1 MPDAKLAASTESPNP
16 QFIRAAHPDE
26 FLPPL
31 GKWTIIGG
39 LVMLAGLVGALALS
53 AVLKYKI
60 VVKTPVTVR
69 PSGEL
74 RLVEAQAEGSIKQIE
89 VKVNQSV
96 QAGDVIAV
104 IDDTNLQTQKRQLL
118 NKIDSAQQQLR
129 QLKAQQQW
137 IDRQLAAQNEQLQ
150 RTISSAEADL
160 RLNQRTYQDS
170 LTVSQADI
178 QEAEASLALAEDEL
192 TRYQKLADT
201 GAVSELQVQEKVAAV
216 VVAKARLTKVKVAL
230 NPSDAPVVMA
240 KERIAQEQARGEA
253 TIARLTQEREEQLRQ
268 YQEFNSQLIADR
280 QDLDSVEHELKYAK
294 IRAPISGIILELKLR
309 NFDQVVQRGDEIAQ
323 IAPTTEDITLKAMV
337 ASQDINQVEVGQSVD
352 VRISACPYPDYG
364 TLPGVVEAVSP
375 DAVDQQS
382 TVGASVPNASPSPS
396 RGSYEVTIQPTQLM
410 LAISQRQCLI
420 QPGMEGQAEIISQQ
434 ETVLQFILRK
444 ARLQTNL

>member
-1 MPDAKLAASTESPNP
+1 MPDAKLEPPNP

-39 LVMLAGLVGALALS
+39 LVMLAGLVGAIALS
-53 AVLKYKI
+53 AVLKYKV
-60 VVKTPVTVR
+60 VVKAPVTVR
-69 PSGEL
+69 PAGEL

-104 IDDTNLQTQKRQLL
+104 IDDTNLQSQKRQLL

-129 QLKAQQQW
+129 QLQAQQQW
-137 IDRQLAAQNEQLQ
+137 IDRQLAAETEQLQ
-150 RTISSAEADL
+150 RIISSAEADL
-160 RLNQRTYQDS
+160 RLNQRAYQDS
-170 LTVSQADI
+170 LTVSKADI
-178 QEAEASLALAEDEL
+178 QEAEAALALAEDEL

-216 VVAKARLTKVKVAL
+216 VVSKARLTKVKAAL
-230 NPSDAPVVMA
+230 NPSDAQVVMA

-268 YQEFNSQLIADR
+268 YQEFNSQLVSDR
-280 QDLDSVEHELKYAK
+280 QDLESVEHELKYTK

-309 NFDQVVQRGDEIAQ
+309 NFAQVVQRGDEIAQ
-323 IAPTTEDITLKAMV
+323 IAPATEDITLKAMV
-337 ASQDINQVEVGQSVD
+337 ASQDINQVEIGQSVD
-352 VRISACPYPDYG
+352 VRISACPYPDFG
-364 TLPGVVEAVSP
+364 TLPGVVKAASP
-375 DAVDQQS
+375 DAVNS
-382 TVGASVPNASPSPS
+382 ETTTRPSFPNASSSPS
-396 RGSYEVTIQPTQLM
+396 RRSYEVIIQPTQLM
-410 LAISQRQCLI
+410 LATNQRQCLI
-420 QPGMEGQAEIISQQ
+420 QPGMEGQAEIISRQ
-434 ETVLQFILRK
+434 ETVLQFFLRK
-444 ARLQTNL
+444 ARLQANL